1 MKNSLKIN
9 GKLKFITMLT
19 GITAAAL
26 YLYNKMEFSHAI
38 FQNILSSPENKD
50 LIYNWR
56 FGKIRYTKTGSGSPL
71 LLLHDLTPGSSSYE
85 YSKVISG
92 LSNTHEVYCL
102 DLIGFGKSEKPEITY
117 TNYLYVQLITD
128 FIKNVISRKTDI
140 IASGGS
146 VPVAIMACHNDN
158 DIIQKIIAINPQDLY
173 QLSQIPSRKSRLQKL
188 ILNLPIVGTFIYNLY
203 TNKNSFTRL
212 FSEKYFY
219 DAGKIE
225 ETDISAYVE
234 ASHIGGYHAKY
245 SYSSYIGRYMNINII
260 HALKEIN
267 NSIIIIAADGKENNH
282 TIVDNYVYY
291 NPSIESVFVAR
302 SRQLLLLERP
312 NMVLKHLKT
321 FL

>member
-1 MKNSLKIN
+1 
-9 GKLKFITMLT
+9 MLT

-158 DIIQKIIAINPQDLY
+158 DIIQRIIAINPQDLY

-212 FSEKYFY
+212 FSENYFY

-225 ETDISAYVE
+225 EADISAYVE

-282 TIVDNYVYY
+282 TIMDNYVYY

>member
-9 GKLKFITMLT
+9 GKLRFITMLT

-56 FGKIRYTKTGSGSPL
+56 FGKIRYTKSGSGSPL

-92 LSNTHEVYCL
+92 LSDTHEVYCL

-158 DIIQKIIAINPQDLY
+158 DIIQRIIAINPQDLY

-203 TNKNSFTRL
+203 TNKNSFTKH
-212 FSEKYFY
+212 FSENYFY

-225 ETDISAYVE
+225 EADISAYVE

-267 NSIIIIAADGKENNH
+267 NSIIIIAADGKENNR

>member
-158 DIIQKIIAINPQDLY
+158 DIIQRIIAINPQDLY

-212 FSEKYFY
+212 FSENYFY

-225 ETDISAYVE
+225 EADISAYVE

-282 TIVDNYVYY
+282 TIMDNYVYY

>member
-1 MKNSLKIN
+1 
-9 GKLKFITMLT
+9 MLT

-38 FQNILSSPENKD
+38 FQNILSSQENKD

-92 LSNTHEVYCL
+92 LSDTHEVYCL

-128 FIKNVISRKTDI
+128 FIKNVISCKTDI

-203 TNKNSFTRL
+203 TNKNSFTKL
-212 FSEKYFY
+212 FLEEYFY

-225 ETDISAYVE
+225 EADISAYVE

>member
-9 GKLKFITMLT
+9 GKLRFITMLT

-26 YLYNKMEFSHAI
+26 HLYNKMEFSHAI
-38 FQNILSSPENKD
+38 FQNILSSQENKD

-56 FGKIRYTKTGSGSPL
+56 FGKIRYTKSGSGSPL

-92 LSNTHEVYCL
+92 LSDTHEVYCV

-158 DIIQKIIAINPQDLY
+158 DIIQRIIAINPQDLY

-203 TNKNSFTRL
+203 TNKNSFTKL
-212 FSEKYFY
+212 FLKEYFY

-225 ETDISAYVE
+225 DADISAYVE

>member
-1 MKNSLKIN
+1 
-9 GKLKFITMLT
+9 MLT

-56 FGKIRYTKTGSGSPL
+56 FGKIRYTKSGSGSPL

-92 LSNTHEVYCL
+92 LSDTHEVYCL

-158 DIIQKIIAINPQDLY
+158 DIIQRIIAINPQDLY

-203 TNKNSFTRL
+203 TNKNSFTKH
-212 FSEKYFY
+212 FSENYFY

-225 ETDISAYVE
+225 EADISAYVE